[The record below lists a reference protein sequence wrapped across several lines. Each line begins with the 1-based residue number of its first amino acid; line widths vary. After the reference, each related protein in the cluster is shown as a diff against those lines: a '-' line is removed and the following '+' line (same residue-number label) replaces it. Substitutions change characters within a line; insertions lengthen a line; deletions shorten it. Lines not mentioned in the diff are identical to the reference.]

1 MLLLR
6 LCPLIPFN
14 GLNYICGI
22 TGVSLHDF
30 TLSLVGILPSL
41 IFTAV
46 VGATAGTLALSSNH
60 NSIYSNSQQLGWI
73 ILICSGVAFGI
84 IALVLTWK
92 LVKKELQKVSGVVKT
107 GRRRYET
114 FLIILLLLGTRNLFG
129 RTGILFAYKAG
140 VTRPRTHGAGY

>member
-14 GLNYICGI
+14 GLNYCCGI

-30 TLSLVGILPSL
+30 TMSLVGILPFQ

-60 NSIYSNSQQLGWI
+60 NNMYSNSQQLGWI
-73 ILICSGVAFGI
+73 ILICSGIGFGI
-84 IALVLTWK
+84 IALVITWT
-92 LVKKELQKVSGVVKT
+92 LVKKELQKV
-107 GRRRYET
+107 R
-114 FLIILLLLGTRNLFG
+114 
-129 RTGILFAYKAG
+129 
-140 VTRPRTHGAGY
+140 GAVERG